1 METWPYVFDTSPP
14 PTSPSMPT
22 TSPMWLTNQLQL
34 APLSAANLQVVKV
47 LDSESRVVE
56 LADQERRFSQSRR
69 PFFCKSFM
77 VSIMIIMNSMDFSVN
92 VASPDWGTLRPE
104 LGFCAPSSESSVLP
118 FGGSFSLLGGL
129 KVCSLLELCSLRE
142 EWWSASLLGT
152 FGLLS
157 ASSPQPVL
165 IVLRMT

>member
-1 METWPYVFDTSPP
+1 
-14 PTSPSMPT
+14 
-22 TSPMWLTNQLQL
+22 
-34 APLSAANLQVVKV
+34 
-47 LDSESRVVE
+47 
-56 LADQERRFSQSRR
+56 
-69 PFFCKSFM
+69 
-77 VSIMIIMNSMDFSVN
+77 MNSMDFSVN

-157 ASSPQPVL
+157 ASSPQLAASLDRPPDDLSSASKSVPQE
-165 IVLRMT
+165 